1 VSVSA
6 ARERLS
12 RLARL
17 YGIERSYHD
26 IWGRRHV
33 TSASSQRSLL
43 AVMGVPATSDAEVE
57 ASLALAERARWRE
70 PLPPVIVTRAK
81 PSAIVTLPERTDR
94 RIAWAVQT
102 EEGSILRGEADLAS
116 LAVVDRVAIDGT
128 PYQRYR
134 LPLPRLPIGYH
145 QLELAGAAAKTT
157 LIVTPRRAFG
167 VSDLGASE
175 RLWGVTAPLYGLRS
189 ETDWGVGD
197 FAGLGEFARLCGGL
211 GAAFL
216 GINPIHAQLPAA
228 PERYSPYS
236 PSSRRYLNVLL
247 IAIEQVPEL
256 AQSEAA
262 RALLASADFQA
273 RLERARGAELI
284 DYPAVAAL
292 KLEALAPLFES
303 FRAQPRGPRWAAFET
318 FRREAGPSLERQ
330 ALFDVLF
337 EHFRGQD
344 PAHHTWQ
351 TWPLPYQDVASAEV
365 ARFAATYCER
375 VTFFA
380 YLQWLAHDQLAQA
393 QRLAAA
399 DMPLGLYLDLAVGVT
414 PDGAEAWAH
423 RGSIVA
429 GASLG
434 APPDEFNEA
443 GQNWGLAPLSP
454 HALRARAYAP
464 IIEILRS
471 GMRHAGALRID
482 HILGLQRSFW
492 WPSDGAPGAYV
503 RQPVDDL
510 LGVVALESHRQ
521 RCVVVG
527 EDLGTVPGGLRRM
540 LDRTGVL
547 GCSVLYFEREQD
559 GRFRKVADY
568 RSRSVASIGTH
579 DLPTLAGFWAGRDI
593 DWRERLGL
601 YSDPE
606 QAGDERRARRTELTA
621 LLRLLEA
628 EGLLPQG
635 IDPGAP
641 PENLPW
647 PVAAA
652 LHRMLARSPALLM
665 VLQIEDALGAIEQ
678 ANLPGTIGQ
687 HPNWRRRLDQPTA
700 ELGHSRRLNQLAA
713 AIASDRSQNAQIHAK
728 MAKATV

>member
-1 VSVSA
+1 VSA
-6 ARERLS
+6 ARARLG
-12 RLARL
+12 RLATL

-33 TSASSQRSLL
+33 TSTASQRSLL
-43 AVMGVPATSDAEVE
+43 AVMGVPAANDAEVE
-57 ASLALAERARWRE
+57 ASLALAESARWHE
-70 PLPPVIVTRAK
+70 LLPPVIVTRAK
-81 PSAIVTLPERTDR
+81 PSAIVTLPEGADR
-94 RIAWAVQT
+94 RIAWAVHT
-102 EEGSILRGEADLAS
+102 EAGSILRGEVDVAS
-116 LAVVDRVAIDGT
+116 LAVTERATIDGSA
-128 PYQRYR
+128 YQRYR

-145 QLELAGAAAKTT
+145 QLELAGAAAKTCVIT
-157 LIVTPRRAFG
+157 APRKAFG
-167 VSDLGASE
+167 VQDLGGGE

-197 FAGLGEFARLCGGL
+197 FAGLGEFARLCAGL

-262 RALLASADFQA
+262 RALLASPDFQA
-273 RLERARGAELI
+273 RLARARGAELI
-284 DYPAVAAL
+284 DYPAIAAL
-292 KLEALAPLFES
+292 KLEALALLFAS
-303 FRAQPRGPRWAAFET
+303 LRAQPRGPRSSAFEA

-330 ALFDVLF
+330 AMFDALF
-337 EHFRGQD
+337 EHFHGQD
-344 PAHHTWQ
+344 PAHHTWR
-351 TWPLPYQDVASAEV
+351 TWPLPYQDVSSAEV
-365 ARFAATYCER
+365 ARFAAAQRER
-375 VTFFA
+375 VAFFA
-380 YLQWLAHDQLAQA
+380 YLQWLAHEQLAQA
-393 QRLAAA
+393 QRQAAA
-399 DMPLGLYLDLAVGVT
+399 DMPLGLYLDLAVGVS

-423 RGSIVA
+423 RGSVVA

-454 HALRARAYAP
+454 HALRTRAYAP

-492 WPSDGAPGAYV
+492 WPADGAPGAYV

-547 GCSVLYFEREQD
+547 GCSVLYFERDQD
-559 GRFRKVADY
+559 GSFRRPAHY
-568 RSRSVASIGTH
+568 RQRSVASIGTH

-593 DWRERLGL
+593 HWRERLGL
-601 YSDPE
+601 YRDPQ
-606 QAGDERRARRTELTA
+606 QAGRERQARRTELRA

-635 IDPGAP
+635 IDPSAP
-641 PENLPW
+641 PESLPW
-647 PVAAA
+647 SIAAA

-678 ANLPGTIGQ
+678 ANLPGTIDQ
-687 HPNWRRRLDQPTA
+687 HPNWRRRLDRPTA
-700 ELGHSRRLNQLAA
+700 ELGRARRLIELAA
-713 AIASDRSQNAQIHAK
+713 AIASDRPQNRQS
-728 MAKATV
+728 MSE